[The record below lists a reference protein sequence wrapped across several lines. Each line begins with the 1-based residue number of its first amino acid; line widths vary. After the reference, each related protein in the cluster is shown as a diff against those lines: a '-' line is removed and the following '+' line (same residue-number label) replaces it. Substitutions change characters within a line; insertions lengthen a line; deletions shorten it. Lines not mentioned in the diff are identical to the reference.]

1 MNMEQLQILIKMIKN
16 RSEGQ
21 LLIEIIVAIAI
32 TAIMLPA
39 LLTGLFSSKQGKAQ
53 QSQRVQAV
61 ALMKEAEEVV
71 RNVREQG
78 WTLFSVN
85 GTYHPLISGNTWS
98 FASGSENVNGLTRSI
113 TVSDVYRDSNGV
125 VVTSGGTLDPS
136 TKKVYI
142 QITWGQPYSS
152 SVDSTIYVTRYLQNN
167 ASTTT
172 SSSEFSAGTLVDTVV
187 TNTSGGEITLAPNTK
202 GKWCSPS
209 FSSATITLPDGP
221 PVAVSATASAVSI
234 TTPND
239 VFVATSPTTTNSYK
253 LAHVKVTADTDP
265 PVPTLRGT
273 FTLDSTKY
281 SNGSLVPVNPG
292 LDNSFI
298 TNAVKYYKSS
308 SGKLY
313 ALLATTKPDR
323 EVIAVLVDDN
333 NSSNDNT
340 NNGEYQDYVNKIYKY
355 WTYFDTKIYGPT
367 SGLNTGFLS
376 PTANSADTGG
386 DGNGFEG
393 NATRGYSAN
402 NSYATDAN
410 SGNGTGTNC
419 TGSDKD
425 KHKFYNYGFS
435 LPSGSTID
443 GIEIRI
449 DGKAD
454 STTGTPKFCVQLS
467 WDGGTNWTTA
477 KTTANITTSNATYT
491 LGGSSDNWG
500 RTWTDT
506 DFSDSN
512 LRVRVIDVASNTSRT
527 FSLDW
532 VAAKVYYS
540 GGTLTTSDQAPYGA
554 GASSIA
560 VLDDTGYVTSG
571 GFLYTFN
578 LSNID
583 SKSQSNG
590 LDMVGCRIELD
601 GYDCNASTSR
611 IRKYTAGSTGT
622 NWGSESSGQT
632 ACLDGGNTQIYA
644 DNDIYPVRVG
654 TSVYVYVAVGAGTDP
669 ELDIANV
676 STPPNGASSPT
687 IESNSCGTISSGNAS
702 WKRVGSLDFNSA
714 NNTQE
719 TANSV
724 YASPDGTRAYISS
737 NGTVDANGDSIPDS
751 WQFYIVNTSNKTAPA
766 FLSGTP
772 ASGATSGYYYGSS
785 ANAELYPRRSLT
797 VFNGS
802 RAIVVGKDGIANGN
816 NAAEYQVVNIQNESS
831 PSFCGSLDFNQGFS
845 DLASVTEADNDK
857 FAYLVSNTGVNE
869 LKIIQGGPDGTY
881 LDTGTYESAPLDLGA
896 DVQLNRLSTTAT
908 VSANTTLQFR
918 VAATQPVNGSCTDA
932 TYTYVGP
939 DGTTGTFFP
948 SSGGPIPLTGVSGF
962 QNPARCVR
970 YKAYLTT
977 TDFNVTPTL
986 LDASINYSP

>member
-1 MNMEQLQILIKMIKN
+1 MHMEQLQILINGIKK
-16 RSEGQ
+16 RQEGQ
-21 LLIEIIVAIAI
+21 LLIEIILAIAI

-53 QSQRVQAV
+53 QGQRVQAV

-85 GTYHPLISGNTWS
+85 GTYHPLISGTTWS
-98 FASGSENVNGLTRSI
+98 FASGSENVNDLTRTI
-113 TVSDVYRDSNGV
+113 TVSDVYRDDNGV
-125 VVTSGGTLDPS
+125 VVTSGGSLDPS

-142 QITWGQPYSS
+142 QITWGQPYAS
-152 SVDSTIYVTRYLQNN
+152 SVDSTIYITRYLQNN
-167 ASTTT
+167 ASTQT
-172 SSSEFSAGTLVDTVV
+172 SIADFNAGTTLDTIV

-221 PVAVSATASAVSI
+221 PVAVAATASASSVS
-234 TTPND
+234 TPND
-239 VFVATSPTTTNSYK
+239 VFVATSPTTANSFK
-253 LAHVKVTADTDP
+253 LAHVKVTADADP

-273 FTLDSTKY
+273 FTLDSTRY
-281 SNGSLVPVNPG
+281 SNGSLVPINPG
-292 LDNSFI
+292 VDNSFI
-298 TNAVKYYKSS
+298 TNAVRYYKSS

-323 EVIAVLVDDN
+323 EVIAVLVDDGIAG
-333 NSSNDNT
+333 NDNT

-367 SGLNTGFLS
+367 SGLNTGFLN
-376 PTANSADTGG
+376 PTSNSADTGG
-386 DGNGFEG
+386 DGNGFES
-393 NATRGYSAN
+393 NPTRAYSSN
-402 NSYATDAN
+402 SSYATDSN
-410 SGNGTGTNC
+410 SGNGNGTNC
-419 TGSDKD
+419 TGADKD
-425 KHKFYNYGFS
+425 KHRFYNYGIS
-435 LPSGSTID
+435 LPSGTTID
-443 GIEIRI
+443 GIEIRL
-449 DGKAD
+449 DGRAD
-454 STTGTPKFCVQLS
+454 STTGSPKFCIQLS
-467 WDGGTNWTTA
+467 WDGGTTWTSA
-477 KTTANITTSNATYT
+477 KSTNNLTTNNATYT

-506 DFSDSN
+506 ELDNTNF
-512 LRVRVIDVASNTSRT
+512 RVRVIDIASSTRT

-532 VAAKVYYS
+532 VATKVYFS

-560 VLDDTGYVTSG
+560 VLDDRGYVTSG
-571 GFLYTFN
+571 GFLYVFD

-583 SKSQSNG
+583 SKSQSSG
-590 LDMVGCRIELD
+590 LDMIGCRIELD
-601 GYDCNASTSR
+601 GDDCNTTTSR
-611 IRKYTAGSTGT
+611 IRKYGAGNTGT
-622 NWGSESSGQT
+622 NWGSESVGQT

-644 DNDIYPVRVG
+644 ENDIYPVKVG
-654 TSVYVYVAVGAGTDP
+654 SNIYVYAAVGAGTDP

-676 STPPNGASSPT
+676 STPPTGATSPSIAANT
-687 IESNSCGTISSGNAS
+687 CGTIASGNAS
-702 WKRVGSLDFNSA
+702 WKRGGSLDFNSD

-724 YASPDGTRAYISS
+724 FASPDGTRAYISS
-737 NGTVDANGDSIPDS
+737 NGTVDANSDGVPDS
-751 WQFYIVNTSNKTAPA
+751 WQFYIINTTSKTSPA

-772 ASGATSGYYYGSS
+772 STGATSGYYYGSS

-802 RAIVVGKDGIANGN
+802 RAIVVGKDGLTNGN
-816 NAAEYQVVNIQNESS
+816 NAAEYQVVNITNESS

-881 LDTGTYESAPLDLGA
+881 LDTGTYESTLLDLGA
-896 DVQLNRLSTTAT
+896 SVQLNRLTSNAT
-908 VSANTTLQFR
+908 VSASTTLQYR
-918 VAATQPVNGSCTDA
+918 VAATLPVNGSCANA

-939 DGTTGTFFP
+939 DGTAGTYFP
-948 SSGGPIPLTGVSGF
+948 STGGAIPLSGISGF
-962 QNPARCVR
+962 QNPAQCVR
-970 YKAYLTT
+970 YKAYLST

>member
-1 MNMEQLQILIKMIKN
+1 MEQLQKLIKIFKK
-16 RSEGQ
+16 REEGQ
-21 LLIEIIVAIAI
+21 LLIEIILAIAI

-53 QSQRVQAV
+53 QGQRVQAV

-85 GTYHPLISGNTWS
+85 GTYHPLISGTTWS
-98 FASGSENVNGLTRSI
+98 FASGSENVNGLTRTI
-113 TVSDVYRDSNGV
+113 TVSDVYRDNNGV

-142 QITWGQPYSS
+142 QITWGQPYAS

-167 ASTTT
+167 ASTQT
-172 SSSEFSAGTLVDTVV
+172 SIADFNAGTTQDTAV

-221 PVAVSATASAVSI
+221 PVAVAATASASSVS
-234 TTPND
+234 TPND
-239 VFVATSPTTTNSYK
+239 VFVATSPTTANSFK

-292 LDNSFI
+292 LDNSFM
-298 TNAVKYYKSS
+298 TNAIKYYKSS

-313 ALLATTKPDR
+313 ALIATTKSDR
-323 EVIAVLVDDN
+323 EVIAILVDDGN
-333 NSSNDNT
+333 AGNDST

-355 WTYFDTKIYGPT
+355 WTFFDTKIYGAA
-367 SGLNTGFLS
+367 SGLDTGFLS
-376 PTANSADTGG
+376 PSANTADSGG
-386 DGNGFEG
+386 DGNGYET
-393 NATRGYSAN
+393 NPTRAYSAN
-402 NSYATDAN
+402 SSYATDSN
-410 SGNGTGTNC
+410 SGNGNGTNC

-425 KHKFYNYGFS
+425 KHRFYNYGIS

-443 GIEIRI
+443 GIEIRL
-449 DGKAD
+449 DGRAD
-454 STTGTPKFCVQLS
+454 STTGSPKFCVQLS
-467 WDGGTNWTTA
+467 WDGGTTWTSA
-477 KTTANITTSNATYT
+477 KSSNNLTTNNATYT

-506 DFSDSN
+506 EMDDAN
-512 LRVRVIDVASNTSRT
+512 LRVRVIDISSSTRT

-532 VAAKVYYS
+532 VATKVYYS
-540 GGTLTTSDQAPYGA
+540 GGSLSTSDQAPYGA
-554 GASSIA
+554 GGSSIA
-560 VLDDTGYVTSG
+560 VLDDRGYVTSG
-571 GFLYTFN
+571 GFLYTFD

-583 SKSQSNG
+583 SKSQNSG
-590 LDMVGCRIELD
+590 LDMIGCRIELD
-601 GYDCNASTSR
+601 GKDCNPTTSR
-611 IRKYTAGSTGT
+611 VRKYAAGSTGT
-622 NWGSESSGQT
+622 NWGSESAGQT

-644 DNDIYPVRVG
+644 ENDIYPVKVG
-654 TSVYVYVAVGAGTDP
+654 TSTYVYAAVGAGTDP
-669 ELDIANV
+669 ELDIINV
-676 STPPNGASSPT
+676 STPPTGATSPAINAST
-687 IESNSCGTISSGNAS
+687 CGTIASGNAS
-702 WKRVGSLDFNSA
+702 WKRGGSLDFNSQS
-714 NNTQE
+714 NTQE

-724 YASPDGTRAYISS
+724 FASPDGTRAYISS

-751 WQFYIVNTSNKTAPA
+751 WQFYIINTNSKTAPA

-772 ASGATSGYYYGSS
+772 ATGATSGYYYGTS
-785 ANAELYPRRSLT
+785 ADAELYPRRSLT

-802 RAIVVGKDGIANGN
+802 RAIVVGKDGLTNGN
-816 NAAEYQVVNIQNESS
+816 NAAEYQVVNITNESS

-845 DLASVTEADNDK
+845 DLGSVTEADNDK

-881 LDTGTYESAPLDLGA
+881 LDTGTYESAPLDLGSM
-896 DVQLNRLSTTAT
+896 VQLNRLSSNAT
-908 VSANTTLQFR
+908 VSASTSLQYR
-918 VAATQPVNGSCTDA
+918 VAATLPVNGSCANA

-939 DGTTGTFFP
+939 DGTAGTFFP
-948 SSGGPIPLTGVSGF
+948 STGGAIPLSGISGF

-970 YKAYLTT
+970 YKAYLST

>member
-1 MNMEQLQILIKMIKN
+1 MHMERLQILINIFIK
-16 RSEGQ
+16 REEGQ
-21 LLIEIIVAIAI
+21 LLIEIILAIAI

-53 QSQRVQAV
+53 QGQRVQAV

-78 WTLFSVN
+78 WTLFSIN
-85 GTYHPLISGNTWS
+85 GTYHPLISGTTWS
-98 FASGSENVNGLTRSI
+98 FASGSENVNGLSRTI
-113 TVSDVYRDSNGV
+113 TISDVYRDDNGV
-125 VVTSGGTLDPS
+125 VVTSGGSLDPS

-152 SVDSTIYVTRYLQNN
+152 SVDSTIYVTRYLQNS
-167 ASTTT
+167 ASTQT
-172 SSSEFSAGTLVDTVV
+172 SISDFNAGTTTDTAV
-187 TNTSGGEITLAPNTK
+187 TNNSGGEITLAPNTK

-221 PVAVSATASAVSI
+221 PVAVAATASASSI
-234 TTPND
+234 STPND
-239 VFVATSPTTTNSYK
+239 VFVATSPTTTNTFK
-253 LAHVKVTADTDP
+253 LAHVKVTADIDP

-273 FTLDSTKY
+273 FTLDAASY
-281 SNGSLVPVNPG
+281 SNGSLVPVSPG

-298 TNAVKYYKSS
+298 TNAVKYYQSS
-308 SGKLY
+308 TGRLY
-313 ALLATTKPDR
+313 ALLATTKSDR
-323 EVIAVLVDDN
+323 EVVAILVDDEN
-333 NSSNDNT
+333 AGNDNT

-355 WTYFDTKIYGPT
+355 WTYFDTKIYEPT
-367 SGLNTGFLS
+367 SGLNTGFFS
-376 PTANSADTGG
+376 PTANAADSGG
-386 DGNGFEG
+386 DGNGYET
-393 NATRGYSAN
+393 NATRAYSAN
-402 NSYATDAN
+402 SLYATDSN
-410 SGNGTGTNC
+410 SGNGNGTNC

-425 KHKFYNYGFS
+425 KHRYYNYGFS

-443 GIEIRI
+443 GIEIRL
-449 DGKAD
+449 DGRAD
-454 STTGTPKFCVQLS
+454 STTGSPKFCVQLS
-467 WDGGTNWTTA
+467 WDGGTTWTSA
-477 KTTANITTSNATYT
+477 KSSNNLTTNNATYT
-491 LGGSSDNWG
+491 LGGSSDNWE
-500 RTWTDT
+500 RVWTDT
-506 DFSDSN
+506 EMNDSN
-512 LRVRVIDVASNTSRT
+512 LRVRVIDVSSSTRT

-540 GGTLTTSDQAPYGA
+540 GGTLSTSDQAPYGA

-560 VLDDTGYVTSG
+560 VLDDRGYITSG
-571 GFLYTFN
+571 GFLYTFD

-590 LDMVGCRIELD
+590 LDMIGCRIELD
-601 GYDCNASTSR
+601 GKDCNPTTSR
-611 IRKYTAGSTGT
+611 VRKYAAGNSGT
-622 NWGSESSGQT
+622 NWGSESAGQT

-644 DNDIYPVRVG
+644 ENDIYPVKVG
-654 TSVYVYVAVGAGTDP
+654 TSTYVYAAVGAGTDP
-669 ELDIANV
+669 EFDIANV
-676 STPPNGASSPT
+676 STPPTGATSPT
-687 IESNSCGTISSGNAS
+687 VNASTCGTIASGNTS
-702 WKRVGSLDFNSA
+702 WKRGGSLDFNSTS
-714 NNTQE
+714 NTQE

-724 YASPDGTRAYISS
+724 FASPDGTRAYISS
-737 NGTVDANGDSIPDS
+737 NGTVDANSDGVPDS
-751 WQFYIVNTSNKTAPA
+751 WQFYIINTTSKTAPA

-772 ASGATSGYYYGSS
+772 SSGATSGYYYGTS

-802 RAIVVGKDGIANGN
+802 RAIVVGKDGLANGN
-816 NAAEYQVVNIQNESS
+816 NATEYQVVDITNESS

-845 DLASVTEADNDK
+845 DLGSVTEADNDK

-896 DVQLNRLSTTAT
+896 IVQLNRLSSTAT
-908 VSANTTLQFR
+908 VSASTSLQYR
-918 VAATQPVNGSCTDA
+918 IAATLPVNGSCVNA

-939 DGTTGTFFP
+939 DGTANTFFP
-948 SSGGPIPLTGVSGF
+948 STGGTIPLSGILGF

-970 YKAYLTT
+970 YKAYLST